1 MKEAVLENLGART
14 QNPAQTCYPGADLQD
29 TSPASGSAED
39 STRAKK
45 LLHFRPKWNDANAE
59 WRAGEIYRGLSPMA
73 MTELESLAS
82 SSRYAVTTVL
92 FAEGQEPCNI
102 LFLLE
107 GKVKLTMNSSEGKR
121 LTLGVAE
128 PGDVLGLAAVITGRP
143 YETTAVAQF
152 PCRIRALPRK
162 SFLDLL
168 LRYPVAWQNSAR
180 LLGAEFK
187 QGCDQLRILGLGA
200 TAPTKLAMLL
210 LQWCTK
216 GQRVGLGVRIHC
228 SHTHEEIG
236 EYIGLSRETVTR
248 NFTDLR
254 NQDLVEQHGSAFF
267 IPSLGALE
275 HYAGHLVAELRP
287 DENARTQGLSGGSRT
302 KL

>member
-1 MKEAVLENLGART
+1 MEYLDERT
-14 QNPAQTCYPGADLQD
+14 QKGDQTCCGDADLHNAN
-29 TSPASGSAED
+29 TVSD
-39 STRAKK
+39 STEDLTGAQK
-45 LLHFRPKWNDANAE
+45 LIHSRPKWNDANAQ
-59 WRAGEIYRGLSPMA
+59 WRAGEIYRDLSPMA
-73 MTELESLAS
+73 MIELESLAAS
-82 SSRYAVTTVL
+82 SCCAGNTVL
-92 FAEGQEPCNI
+92 FAEEQKPCNI

-121 LTLGVAE
+121 LTLGIAV

-248 NFTDLR
+248 NLTDFR
-254 NQDLVEQHGSAFF
+254 NHDLVEQHGSAFF
-267 IPSLGALE
+267 IPCLGALE
-275 HYAGHLVAELRP
+275 VYAGQL
-287 DENARTQGLSGGSRT
+287 GC
-302 KL
+302 

>member
-1 MKEAVLENLGART
+1 V
-14 QNPAQTCYPGADLQD
+14 
-29 TSPASGSAED
+29 
-39 STRAKK
+39 
-45 LLHFRPKWNDANAE
+45 HFIPKWNDANAE
-59 WRAGEIYRGLSPMA
+59 WRAGEIYKNLSPMA
-73 MTELESLAS
+73 MNELESLAAS
-82 SSRYAVTTVL
+82 SCFDGSTVL
-92 FAEGQEPCNI
+92 FAEEQEPCNI

-121 LTLGVAE
+121 LTLGIAE

-143 YETTAVAQF
+143 YESTAVAQF
-152 PCRIRALPRK
+152 PCRIRAFPRK

-248 NFTDLR
+248 NLTDFR
-254 NQDLVEQHGSAFF
+254 NHDLVEQHGSAFF
-267 IPSLGALE
+267 IPCLGALE
-275 HYAGHLVAELRP
+275 VYAGQL
-287 DENARTQGLSGGSRT
+287 GC
-302 KL
+302 